1 VKTRTLLL
9 LALGCGLAI
18 LLAGGVFL
26 VRTFANR
33 DALTVPPAAKV
44 GESRTVG
51 NVTATVLRRDVT
63 GGVLVVQVRLDSGRA
78 LGDASAGWSL
88 LADGKLRRPVP
99 APAAGASPCA
109 GHAVTAGSTF
119 ECALAFDTAT
129 DTGTVAYAVG
139 DVQRQWQL

>member
-33 DALTVPPAAKV
+33 DALTVPAAARV

-51 NVTATVLRRDVT
+51 NVTATVVSRAVT
-63 GGVLVVQVRLDSGRA
+63 AGVLVVEVRLQSARA

-88 LADGKLRRPVP
+88 VADGKLRPEVP
-99 APAAGASPCA
+99 PPAGTTPCAGRVVAAGAT
-109 GHAVTAGSTF
+109 V
-119 ECALAFDTAT
+119 ECALAFATAA
-129 DTGTVAYAVG
+129 DEATVAYAVG
-139 DVQRQWQL
+139 GAQRLWRV